1 MKYRIEGQCPAKKS
15 SHEIRRKISK
25 SFLVPDK
32 SWIAPNEEQQAWE
45 RDAAKQLM
53 IQKSEL
59 GIVEALKYPL
69 HVRFLIYR
77 SGTGRADLTNLTQ
90 SCEDALEAGAVIS
103 DDFLIEST
111 DGSRR
116 FYVPEGK
123 ERIEIEIR
131 PYHDTL
137 TMAFSQ
143 IKKEISMAK
152 SQKKNYEIKDE
163 ELELLADDLLVK
175 LCFMLEEEFC
185 TEAFKTKA
193 KMILKQAV
201 KDIFSTSG
209 VKLKS

>member
-1 MKYRIEGQCPAKKS
+1 MFFRIEGQCPAKKS
-15 SHEIRRKISK
+15 DHIIRKKLSK

-32 SWIAPNEEQQAWE
+32 SWIAPNDEYQAWE

-59 GIVEALKYPL
+59 GLVEALKYPL
-69 HVRFLIYR
+69 DVRFLIYR
-77 SGTGRADLTNLTQ
+77 SGTGRADLTNLIQ

-103 DDFLIEST
+103 NDFLIEST

-116 FYVPEGK
+116 ILGVPEGE
-123 ERIEIEIR
+123 ERVEIEIQE
-131 PYHDTL
+131 
-137 TMAFSQ
+137 F
-143 IKKEISMAK
+143 KEKISMAK
-152 SQKKNYEIKDE
+152 TQEKKYEIKDK

-175 LCFMLEEEFC
+175 LCYMLEKEFC
-185 TEAFKTKA
+185 TEAFKMKA

>member
-1 MKYRIEGQCPAKKS
+1 MRFVIEGQCPAKKS
-15 SHEIRRKISK
+15 SHVIRRKGSR
-25 SFLVPDK
+25 
-32 SWIAPNEEQQAWE
+32 SWIAPSDEYQAWE

-59 GIVEALKYPL
+59 GLVEALTYPL

-77 SGTGRADLTNLTQ
+77 SGTGRADLTNLNQ

-103 DDFLIEST
+103 NDFLIEST

-116 FYVPEGK
+116 ILGVPEGK
-123 ERIEIEIR
+123 ERVEIEIR
-131 PYHDTL
+131 PFHTTL
-137 TMAFSQ
+137 KMAFSQ
-143 IKKEISMAK
+143 AKKGAPME
-152 SQKKNYEIKDE
+152 KKKYEIKDE

-185 TEAFKTKA
+185 TEAFKMKS

>member
-1 MKYRIEGQCPAKKS
+1 MRFVIEGQCPAKKS
-15 SHEIRRKISK
+15 SHVIRKKGSR
-25 SFLVPDK
+25 
-32 SWIAPNEEQQAWE
+32 SWIAPNDEYQAWE

-59 GIVEALKYPL
+59 GLVEALKYPL

-77 SGTGRADLTNLTQ
+77 SGTGRADLTNLNQ

-103 DDFLIEST
+103 NDFLIEST

-116 FYVPEGK
+116 ILGVPEGK
-123 ERIEIEIR
+123 ERVEIEIQE
-131 PYHDTL
+131 
-137 TMAFSQ
+137 F
-143 IKKEISMAK
+143 KEKISMAK
-152 SQKKNYEIKDE
+152 TQEKKYEIKDK

-175 LCFMLEEEFC
+175 LYFMLEEKFC
-185 TEAFKTKA
+185 TESFKMKS
-193 KMILKQAV
+193 KMILKQAL